1 MTRIATVLLFIFC
14 MLRAHAGEYSG
25 NKLLEILGEDRNGP
39 ACSLVKT
46 DYLLDKSLKNPE
58 LGIKLT
64 VAHDSVSVITAITL
78 TGGGHE
84 INDIKYKE
92 FTRALPFN
100 ISFDDGE
107 EALIQKLGEAKSNS
121 EDKMKFKKDG
131 ITINVYFKNPTK
143 KKIAFIKFTQN
154 IGMVGPYRADGNH
167 EAPVAAAPA
176 AAAKPSTAATAAASR
191 DSKIAAAKAA
201 TSSASTK
208 SAPATSKTVSSLPL
222 PATFGKSK
230 TSTDVSN
237 KGKLYKAIISVIESG
252 EEEMFKDI
260 KKTPSTRSNFWN
272 YKYTYST
279 SVAIPGEKYNMLY
292 SFPFQKSQ
300 LDFVSVLE
308 ETEGASPTIG
318 AKYIEVETALKHDF
332 PNSEGW
338 SYHYVVNP
346 EDPKG
351 PKDFEL
357 KSAKLGSII
366 LDHSINPYGKH
377 VLYLRFLL
385 QYN

>member
-1 MTRIATVLLFIFC
+1 
-14 MLRAHAGEYSG
+14 MLNAHAGEYTG
-25 NKLLEILGEDRNGP
+25 NKLLEILGEDRAG
-39 ACSLVKT
+39 AVCSKVKT
-46 DYLLDKSLKNPE
+46 EYFLDKALKNPE

-64 VAHDSVSVITAITL
+64 AAHDSISVITAITL
-78 TGGGHE
+78 TSGGHE
-84 INDIKYKE
+84 INDIKYKQ
-92 FTRALPFN
+92 FAAMLPFN

-107 EALIQKLGEAKSNS
+107 EALIQKLGEAKSTS

-131 ITINVYFKNPTK
+131 ITINVYFKSPAK
-143 KKIAFIKFTQN
+143 KKIAFVKFTQN
-154 IGMVGPYRADGNH
+154 IGMMGPYRLEGSHDL
-167 EAPVAAAPA
+167 PVVASV
-176 AAAKPSTAATAAASR
+176 KPEISR
-191 DSKIAAAKAA
+191 ETKIAAAKSATTNNTKASAA
-201 TSSASTK
+201 VPNKNVTALPSA
-208 SAPATSKTVSSLPL
+208 
-222 PATFGKSK
+222 ATFGKSSGSADMSSK
-230 TSTDVSN
+230 S
-237 KGKLYKAIISVIESG
+237 KLYKSIMSVIESG

-260 KKTPSTRSNFWN
+260 KKEASTRTNFWN

-279 SVAIPGEKYNMLY
+279 SVTIPGEKYNMLY

-308 ETEGASPTIG
+308 ESDGPSPAIG
-318 AKYIEVETALKHDF
+318 AKYIEVETSLKHDF
-332 PNSEGW
+332 PLSDGW